1 MGSLAEVV
9 DGGSHPGNLQPGM
22 LPGNLQPGMLPG
34 NLHPGNLHSGNLHS
48 EMPELGSAH
57 DTLSE
62 AIAMAGIIQ
71 DEHSSI
77 LNSSL
82 PQLGGMPHLAADPP
96 DNVILAQAVPVPV
109 PAANSQPWTK
119 VEDDLI
125 LHSVAERS
133 TKWSEGAALIPGRS
147 ESAVR
152 SRFLRLNLNI
162 HKDKRME
169 ANGIATPTDALTGAP
184 TDAPANELINQP
196 SSAPANTPANTPAN
210 APAGDLLSSSVWPVS
225 QVDLPALVNLDWN
238 ACMAK
243 SASSTFF
250 A

>member
-9 DGGSHPGNLQPGM
+9 DGGSH
-22 LPGNLQPGMLPG
+22 PGNLQPGMLPG

-109 PAANSQPWTK
+109 PVPAANSQPWTK

-162 HKDKRME
+162 HKEKRME
-169 ANGIATPTDALTGAP
+169 ANGIATPTDAP

-210 APAGDLLSSSVWPVS
+210 APAGTSCHRPSGP
-225 QVDLPALVNLDWN
+225 
-238 ACMAK
+238 
-243 SASSTFF
+243 
-250 A
+250 